1 MHTRLTERL
10 ARSARIAY
18 GLAAALGALAVWGWA
33 LDLAWLRDLGAHFPP
48 MPPAA
53 ALGTVMLGAS
63 FVAAGRGR
71 RRAAIAAAAVAGFIA
86 ALALAG
92 APLEFGIRARGAVAP
107 MSPVAAIAMLLLAIA
122 TPLAGDRKL
131 FGVSLSN
138 LAAGVVGLAA
148 FFALLGMSLRMLRF
162 DLAAPLLGY
171 SAPGAL
177 AALLAAF
184 ALAAAGPGGGALEV
198 LAGRS
203 AGGGVTRCLLPAA
216 FVVPLVV
223 SWTRLAAEREGVF
236 GEAFGMAL
244 FTLLMIALFSAL
256 ILWVAHTL
264 ESAERRRAAAEGRAS
279 EQSEWLQ
286 VTLAAIGEGVIA
298 ADAAGRVRFLN
309 AAAQRLTGWRADEA
323 SARPIE
329 DLLQLFDER
338 DGTSIESPLRSALRQ
353 RVATGSGGDPALRAR
368 DGRVHAVDINAA
380 PIIDADGVAGAG
392 RVVREGAPHP
402 PG

>member
-122 TPLAGDRKL
+122 TPLAGDRRL
-131 FGVSLSN
+131 FGVSLSGV
-138 LAAGVVGLAA
+138 AAGVVGLTA

-184 ALAAAGPGGGALEV
+184 ALAAARPSAWTLEV
-198 LAGRS
+198 LSGRS
-203 AGGGVTRCLLPAA
+203 TGAVVTRWLLPAA
-216 FVVPLVV
+216 FIVPLIVG
-223 SWTRLAAEREGVF
+223 WTRLVAEREGVF

-264 ESAERRRAAAEGRAS
+264 ERAERQRAAAEGQAS
-279 EQSEWLQ
+279 EQREWLQ

-298 ADAAGRVRFLN
+298 ADAAGRVRFLH

-323 SARPIE
+323 GGRPVE
-329 DLLQLFDER
+329 ELLRLFDER
-338 DGTSIESPLRSALRQ
+338 SGAPVEPPLDAVLRQ
-353 RVATGSGGDPALRAR
+353 RAAAAAGGDTALRAR
-368 DGRVHAVDINAA
+368 DGSVHAVDINAA
-380 PIIDADGVAGAG
+380 PIADAEGAAGAVLVL
-392 RVVREGAPHP
+392 R
-402 PG
+402 